1 MPVLVLR
8 TRPRFIYGTAAA
20 DDAPPAAVQAAAGD

>member
-8 TRPRFIYGTAAA
+8 LRPRFIYGNESLA
-20 DDAPPAAVQAAAGD
+20 DQALSAAAG